1 MNVQLTFNEILGYV
15 ENKFH
20 IRPTIDV
27 VDRKSLRIMY
37 KISRLMPAISVNV
50 HVDSISKELIRLTYD
65 CSSIINCLLKGL
77 IRLVE
82 EKIPRHQV
90 EVLTNE
96 HQVLVHLDTF
106 EELVKVLAVVE
117 PTDIT
122 FSNNAVN
129 VMLSLKL

>member
-1 MNVQLTFNEILGYV
+1 M
-15 ENKFH
+15 
-20 IRPTIDV
+20 
-27 VDRKSLRIMY
+27 VDRKTLRIMY
-37 KISRLMPAISVNV
+37 KTSRLMPAISVYV

-90 EVLTNE
+90 EVHTNE

-129 VMLSLKL
+129 VRLSLKL